1 MTFNTYMVNNWKHL
15 CQKFNVPEGVAL
27 KNLIGKENEATVVQ
41 EVTEGS
47 INRNTDRDRGL
58 LEDVEEEDDN
68 LWSIHHFLMTW
79 KDIPYSVMV
88 SRDIVQELTEESLV
102 KQSSEKIMDCL
113 KWMC

>member
-1 MTFNTYMVNNWKHL
+1 MPTAFIKLILCCKTVKNVKVKMTFNTYMVNNWKHL

-68 LWSIHHFLMTW
+68 L
-79 KDIPYSVMV
+79 
-88 SRDIVQELTEESLV
+88 
-102 KQSSEKIMDCL
+102 
-113 KWMC
+113 